1 MSLVTDTEFLYIS
14 VLKCL
19 KLISYPV
26 HRMLFDSRT
35 RQCIGPCAPSFAM
48 LPPAAPYAPL
58 QSLHLRQA
66 ASHPRCPVR
75 GRNLPH
81 PLHRLPIAPPP
92 PIPCS
97 ANCANVRRQRHSPRG
112 RRTKVVP
119 SSQPGAA
126 AHETSNLTA
135 LLLSRLLSVRRRPAV
150 LLGGTLPGQQI
161 CDQADPKASPL
172 RRPLTG
178 TGAEPSPGPQVQIP
192 GIPPNRTAAAV
203 HNERVCALMDCH

>member
-1 MSLVTDTEFLYIS
+1 MHRALRALLRHVAACRTVCSSSVCAGTFCIFLPSSI
-14 VLKCL
+14 
-19 KLISYPV
+19 
-26 HRMLFDSRT
+26 
-35 RQCIGPCAPSFAM
+35 PC
-48 LPPAAPYAPL
+48 PAK
-58 QSLHLRQA
+58 
-66 ASHPRCPVR
+66 

-97 ANCANVRRQRHSPRG
+97 ANCANVTRQRDSPRG

-135 LLLSRLLSVRRRPAV
+135 PLLSKLLSVRRRPAV
-150 LLGGTLPGQQI
+150 LLAGTFAWT
-161 CDQADPKASPL
+161 ADVRTGRLRGIAAL

-178 TGAEPSPGPQVQIP
+178 AGTEPSQGPQVQFP
-192 GIPPNRTAAAV
+192 GIRPNRTAAAI
-203 HNERVCALMDCH
+203 HNERV

>member
-81 PLHRLPIAPPP
+81 PLHGLPIAPPP

-150 LLGGTLPGQQI
+150 LAWTADLSPGRPRGI
-161 CDQADPKASPL
+161 AAP

-178 TGAEPSPGPQVQIP
+178 TGAEPSPGPQVHIP

-203 HNERVCALMDCH
+203 HNEHV